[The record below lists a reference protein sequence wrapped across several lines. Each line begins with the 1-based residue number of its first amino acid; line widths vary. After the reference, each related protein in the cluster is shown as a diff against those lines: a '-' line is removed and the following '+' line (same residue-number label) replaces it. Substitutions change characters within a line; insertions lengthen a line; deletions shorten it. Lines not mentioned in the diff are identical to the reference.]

1 VFLGLF
7 VLVDYGETIGEVFKS
22 ALYSFLD
29 DIVNVVDNFV
39 VNEVNDDENAKEH

>member
-22 ALYSFLD
+22 ALYSFFD
-29 DIVNVVDNFV
+29 DIVNIVDNLE
-39 VNEVNDDENAKEH
+39 VNEVNDDESAKEN